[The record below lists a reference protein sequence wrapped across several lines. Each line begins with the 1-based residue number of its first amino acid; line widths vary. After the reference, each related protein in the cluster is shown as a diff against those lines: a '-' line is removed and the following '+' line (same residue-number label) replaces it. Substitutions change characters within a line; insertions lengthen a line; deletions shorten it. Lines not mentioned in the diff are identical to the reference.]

1 MRHGKIWREDFAL
14 EPVPAKHRQ
23 RRISRLFSVTLGIPT
38 ALVFLATGG
47 SLAVTYG
54 TKTLCIGLAFVTV
67 LVSIAG
73 YILTSFAARSG
84 LDSDLMSVRAGFGL
98 LGSALT
104 SLIYSGNFVVLFAL
118 EDEIISSAFR
128 EQYPQ
133 LPREAVLIVLGIFLV
148 AMTWY
153 GVSGLALI
161 MGVTLPVFTVLLT
174 GAIIRNG
181 AHDGLVPFLQ
191 YPIIGGHDLAVTA
204 TGVFATVGVLT
215 VFLVNATVAADVGR
229 FLPESKRRAGA
240 VVLGV
245 ALQPVSFFGAA
256 LLGAWLTYRFE
267 DGPDPGRYLVH
278 ILDFWGFLYVI
289 ISQVRINVINLYAG
303 SLSLSNFVARTLAFR
318 PGRHVWVAT
327 MAGIGTTLAVMG
339 VYKELLSVLSFGAT
353 FVSAW
358 VMALVSYI
366 LRHRLLWCRWTIGT
380 IC

>member
-1 MRHGKIWREDFAL
+1 
-14 EPVPAKHRQ
+14 
-23 RRISRLFSVTLGIPT
+23 
-38 ALVFLATGG
+38 
-47 SLAVTYG
+47 
-54 TKTLCIGLAFVTV
+54 
-67 LVSIAG
+67 
-73 YILTSFAARSG
+73 
-84 LDSDLMSVRAGFGL
+84 
-98 LGSALT
+98 
-104 SLIYSGNFVVLFAL
+104 
-118 EDEIISSAFR
+118 
-128 EQYPQ
+128 
-133 LPREAVLIVLGIFLV
+133 
-148 AMTWY
+148 
-153 GVSGLALI
+153 
-161 MGVTLPVFTVLLT
+161 MGVTLPVFAVLLT

-339 VYKELLSVLSFGAT
+339 VYKELLSVLTFGAT

-366 LRHRLLWCRWTIGT
+366 LRHRLLSVPLDNGNNLLSAKRVDWEGTTALIAALVVAGPFIFGAAGAIGKSIAPLISGAVAALT
-380 IC
+380 VPIMCVAIHGRTTVRPHASRLFQSRTPDEGHDISHR